1 MDITLAT
8 ILGILKIEDKT
19 SSIEED
25 LVLLSIH

>member
-19 SSIEED
+19 NSIEED